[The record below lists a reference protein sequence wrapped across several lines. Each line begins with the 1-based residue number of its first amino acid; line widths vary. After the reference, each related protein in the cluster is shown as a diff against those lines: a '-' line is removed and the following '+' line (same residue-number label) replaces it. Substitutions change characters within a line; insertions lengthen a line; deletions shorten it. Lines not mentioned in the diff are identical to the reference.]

1 VNFLT
6 ARDSVGDRAA
16 GFDAGADDYM
26 LKPFS
31 YEELLARV
39 RVLVRRPPSPTAGPL
54 KADA

>member
-26 LKPFS
+26 VKPFS
-31 YEELLARV
+31 YGELLARV

>member
-1 VNFLT
+1 MV
-6 ARDSVGDRAA
+6 
-16 GFDAGADDYM
+16 
-26 LKPFS
+26 KPFS